1 MTTLLSFITVNFN
14 YLMNNFSHDVLKL
27 KRIVVLLVFAL
38 YNLAKVLLII
48 TVIRI
53 IDNIF

>member
-1 MTTLLSFITVNFN
+1 MTTLPSFTTVNFN
-14 YLMNNFSHDVLKL
+14 YLVNNFSHDVLKL